1 VLLAA
6 KIAALFAGR
15 FAASVDDVRKVALPA
30 LRHRVLLNF
39 EGEAEGVK
47 TDQVIE
53 QILKGVPE
61 TKPEK
66 KG

>member
-1 VLLAA
+1 
-6 KIAALFAGR
+6 
-15 FAASVDDVRKVALPA
+15 VDDVRKVALPA